1 MIGPRRR
8 IAIAA
13 TALCVAA
20 QGAALSALA
29 RGGALASGGA
39 LAAVGTA
46 ALLAAAAAVAAAAG
60 RRGTRARPFG
70 RRTGLLVVAVAQ
82 AGLLALGIG
91 AWAVAHGGGDRGAPA
106 RERAALAAALD
117 RAGGLPA
124 GLLTALDAAGAAATA
139 AAEPARAL
147 AVAEETWR
155 RADTPWRRFPL
166 AAVIWQDGERVA
178 WGVAAAPLPAPRA
191 PAPVGAAPPANA
203 MPGTAPPAPS
213 PEGPRSAAPW
223 GQITRGPGGWF
234 WRRFH
239 VLPAV
244 AQRGAV
250 LELQLRLTPDELPT
264 GAVPPP
270 GGDGPASAFAPRA
283 GARTGAW
290 TAVVGE
296 ADAHGAARFESA
308 GGRLSGRRDLRLPD
322 PDEGGRPVWLRL
334 TIDRSA
340 GAEAAEKQGAARLA
354 LALLLWGAAVAG
366 GGWALGGGW
375 GLLAGLAA
383 ARLLWSRADLLR
395 WLAAAGGAELWPAG
409 PGSLA
414 SLLDPAYFATPAG
427 GGLLAST
434 ADSLLTVALGAACA
448 MALALRLDRPATAGA
463 PDTPGAAGVATAGGA
478 SPGGAFPGGAS
489 PGGAS
494 PGRALPGGALP
505 GSAFS
510 GSAAPAGRPAPRA
523 HRLAVALVAGAAAAG
538 AFLAL
543 HWFVGTV
550 AENANPRLIGPRI
563 PYRTLPFWALHLTL
577 LIASGSL
584 LVLLLAGARRLRRR
598 AAGVPGALGVAL
610 GVALVAGPAPGLAP
624 SARLLLPLLALLLWW
639 AARFGRLGEAFPR
652 RLAQLVPLL
661 AAVLWNYA
669 ALGRAYGRA
678 ELVWLERKGQEI
690 VQPQDDWI
698 RFLVADTLAE
708 MAAGAAA
715 AQVSPAAPAQ
725 LAAGLWRNWLAY
737 DLWRRSALRDLGLP
751 CLVDIRD
758 GGGASASLYA
768 AGFFRDFGYEVVA
781 RGEWTRLAA
790 TPTGRELPGTVF
802 LQPERRRYASGEE
815 LILRGEIA
823 RADAPGWIQLEL
835 PVASRR
841 IATLMARLSGEAS
854 AAVAGGY
861 LPRTEIDRSLL
872 LVRGDDRGWL
882 DAGAMPF
889 PEPESAAVVDDLRAG
904 RRLWGVV
911 RAGGADYRCLW
922 RAASVSGEARA
933 DGAPPPPGKAGA
945 PASDT
950 AGLGVPGEGF
960 LLGIE
965 VPGLG
970 ARLLDVSR
978 LALLDLLLLAGLV
991 LPWFSWR
998 LARRRR
1004 HVALGFQERFLA
1016 ACLGLGLVP
1025 LVLAGVFVDR
1035 LNLQLL
1041 ANGARDQARQGLEA
1055 AVSQL
1060 QGLLAEQARALAQSE
1075 YIAGLLA
1082 SRLAG
1087 QRPLGP
1093 FAARQGMLFD
1103 ADGHLLLDET
1113 LSDLDAEEAATL
1125 LAKGRSAPLVVW
1137 EDEEDLFLGLIVP
1150 VDLGGADGGG
1160 ADSGGAEGGA
1170 PEGGGTNGG
1179 GASGGAPEGDAAADA
1194 GAPGGDAAATAPAR
1208 SRNGF
1213 FFYRQRVDADLL
1225 VGLAE
1230 IIQGEVTLR
1239 VGGEVVLASHPERV
1253 FSGATPLLLPAAA
1266 VAQLQRYPNSPL
1278 VAATAGRLGYTG
1290 TVALPAIAAG
1300 EASPQLRTRRLPAT
1314 LTVGFPARE
1323 RDFTRQREQMVL
1335 FLMGLATFIFLLAAL
1350 LGLLLTWRI
1359 FGPLRVLVT
1368 ATRRLAAG
1376 DFAAPLPEEG
1386 RHEVGIL
1393 SGAFRTM
1400 RDDLARTQRELAR
1413 RQRFLATVLERVPVG
1428 VAIFNPDG
1436 EVAALNP
1443 AAALLL
1449 SEDPAPGAAA
1459 PAVAEWPGVADAP
1472 VAVAADVAA
1481 RARRLREAFQAR
1493 LAPAAQGEAELRAAD
1508 GRRTLRGRLAPLR
1521 LPEGGDHELLVFE
1534 DVTEF
1539 LDTKR
1544 LALQAELARQ
1554 VAHEIKNPLTP
1565 IQLSMQF
1572 LEQAHR
1578 DRAPQLDRIVQE
1590 TVRQVLAQVALLR
1603 EIATEFSLLGRP
1615 GALAVAPVAWPELA
1629 RGVIDRYRAGE
1640 EGPRVDLSPETVPPV
1655 LAHAE
1660 SLAKVMSNLMENSL
1674 QACAA
1679 PARLALR
1686 VRWRAD
1692 ENAVTMLWEDNG
1704 PGLPDE
1710 VAARLFQPYFST
1722 KSQGTGLGLAICR
1735 NLLDR
1740 MGGTIT
1746 LRNRDDGP
1754 GAVAEVTLPRAV
1766 HGSG

>member
-1 MIGPRRR
+1 MTGPRRR
-8 IAIAA
+8 VAIAA

-29 RGGALASGGA
+29 RGGELAAGGA
-39 LAAVGTA
+39 A
-46 ALLAAAAAVAAAAG
+46 ALVAAAAAVVAAAG
-60 RRGTRARPFG
+60 LLAARRRPLG
-70 RRTGLLVVAVAQ
+70 PRVGLLVLAAAQ

-91 AWAVAHGGGDRGAPA
+91 VWAAPRGGGDRGAPA

-117 RAGGLPA
+117 RAGDLPA
-124 GLLTALDAAGAAATA
+124 GVLAALDAAGAASA
-139 AAEPARAL
+139 AVGDAPERAV
-147 AVAEETWR
+147 AVAEEAWR

-166 AAVIWQDGERVA
+166 AAVVWQDGERVA
-178 WGVAAAPLPAPRA
+178 WGAEATPLPAPRA
-191 PAPVGAAPPANA
+191 PAAAGAPPATA
-203 MPGTAPPAPS
+203 PAATAPPATAP
-213 PEGPRSAAPW
+213 PEQAPGPASAGVRPAAVW
-223 GQITRGPGGWF
+223 GQVARGPGGWF

-239 VLPAV
+239 ALPA
-244 AQRGAV
+244 AAGLGAV

-264 GAVPPP
+264 GALPPS
-270 GGDGPASAFAPRA
+270 GGDGPVSAFAARAAARA
-283 GARTGAW
+283 GAW
-290 TAVVGE
+290 TEVVGE
-296 ADAHGAARFESA
+296 AEADGAARFESA
-308 GGRLSGRRDLRLPD
+308 GGRLSGRRDVRLPD

-334 TIDRSA
+334 VLDRTA
-340 GAEAAEKQGAARLA
+340 GAEAAGRQGAARLA
-354 LALLLWGAAVAG
+354 LALLLWGVAAAG
-366 GGWALGGGW
+366 GAGALGGGW
-375 GLLAGLAA
+375 GLLAGLAG
-383 ARLLWSRADLLR
+383 ARLLWWRADLLR
-395 WLAAAGGAELWPAG
+395 WLAAAGGTEAWPAG

-434 ADSLLTVALGAACA
+434 ADSLLTVALGAAFA
-448 MALALRLDRPATAGA
+448 MALALRLDRRAAMGDPDAASAGGPCLGSASAGSASAGSATAAGATAGSA
-463 PDTPGAAGVATAGGA
+463 TAAGATAANA
-478 SPGGAFPGGAS
+478 SPT
-489 PGGAS
+489 
-494 PGRALPGGALP
+494 GALP
-505 GSAFS
+505 GS
-510 GSAAPAGRPAPRA
+510 PAPGERQPSRA
-523 HRLAVALVAGAAAAG
+523 TRLAGALLAGAVAAG

-543 HWFVGTV
+543 HWFVGAV
-550 AENANPRLIGPRI
+550 AENANPRLIGPRV
-563 PYRTLPFWALHLTL
+563 PYRTLPFWALHLAL
-577 LIASGSL
+577 LVASGSL
-584 LVLLLAGARRLRRR
+584 LVLLFAGARRLRRR
-598 AAGVPGALGVAL
+598 AGGLPGALGVAL
-610 GVALVAGPAPGLAP
+610 GAAAAGGAAPGLAP

-639 AARFGRLGEAFPR
+639 AARFGRLGETFPR

-669 ALGRAYGRA
+669 ALGQAYGRA

-715 AQVSPAAPAQ
+715 TPASRAAPEP
-725 LAAGLWRNWLAY
+725 LAAGLWRNWPAY

-751 CLVDIRD
+751 CLVDVRD
-758 GGGASASLYA
+758 GDGASESLYA

-790 TPTGRELPGTVF
+790 TPTGRELPGAVY

-815 LILRGEIA
+815 SILRGEIA

-841 IATLMARLSGEAS
+841 IATLMARLAGAAP

-889 PEPESAAVVDDLRAG
+889 PDAESAAVVDDLRAG
-904 RRLWGVV
+904 RRRWGVV
-911 RAGGADYRCLW
+911 RAGGAAYRCLW
-922 RAASVSGEARA
+922 RAAAEGP
-933 DGAPPPPGKAGA
+933 GAAGPGAAGPGA
-945 PASDT
+945 
-950 AGLGVPGEGF
+950 AGPGLPGEGF
-960 LLGIE
+960 LLGVE

-978 LALLDLLLLAGLV
+978 LALLDLLLLAGLA
-991 LPWFSWR
+991 LPWFAWR

-1004 HVALGFQERFLA
+1004 GVALGFQERFLA

-1093 FAARQGMLFD
+1093 FAARQGLLFD
-1103 ADGHLLLDET
+1103 ADGRLLLDET
-1113 LSDLDAEEAATL
+1113 LSDLDAGEAATL
-1125 LAKGRSAPLVVW
+1125 LATGRSAPLVVW
-1137 EDEEDLFLGLIVP
+1137 EDEEDLYLGLIVP
-1150 VDLGGADGGG
+1150 VDLGGADAVG
-1160 ADSGGAEGGA
+1160 ADGAA
-1170 PEGGGTNGG
+1170 P
-1179 GASGGAPEGDAAADA
+1179 AA
-1194 GAPGGDAAATAPAR
+1194 GAPSGDAAAATAPAR

-1253 FSGATPLLLPAAA
+1253 FSGTTPLLLPAAA

-1290 TVALPAIAAG
+1290 TAALPTIVAG
-1300 EASPQLRTRRLPAT
+1300 EASPQLRSRRLPAT

-1359 FGPLRVLVT
+1359 FGPVRVLVT

-1386 RHEVGIL
+1386 RHEIGTL
-1393 SGAFRTM
+1393 SAAFRTM

-1436 EVAALNP
+1436 GVAALNP

-1449 SEDPAPGAAA
+1449 RDEPAPGAAA
-1459 PAVAEWPGVADAP
+1459 PAASEWPGGADVPA
-1472 VAVAADVAA
+1472 AVPADVAA

-1493 LAPAAQGEAELRAAD
+1493 LAPAAQGEAELRADD

-1521 LPEGGDHELLVFE
+1521 LPEGGDHALLVFE

-1615 GALAVAPVAWPELA
+1615 GALAAAPVAWPELA
-1629 RGVIDRYRAGE
+1629 RRVIDRYRAGE
-1640 EGPRVDLSPETVPPV
+1640 EGPRVDLSPEPVPPV

-1710 VAARLFQPYFST
+1710 VAAHLFQPYFST

-1754 GAVAEVTLPRAV
+1754 GAVAEVTLPRAA